1 LRGENK
7 RYSGY
12 FPKKP
17 RICDY
22 MVCPALTTFVSISK
36 IQPNEAA
43 GSGAKESVKAAEHL
57 EKRDTSYLD

>member
-1 LRGENK
+1 
-7 RYSGY
+7 
-12 FPKKP
+12 
-17 RICDY
+17 